1 MGASNLLHLYCWA
14 TSRYALIFKEHKM
27 IGRTMKWF
35 RGHFKKHY
43 QTIKSALLSL
53 LKQVTVSL
61 FVCLCLSVSVHVSLS
76 LSFCHNHCSDVF
88 VCLSVSL
95 SVCLK
100 RQQAGLY
107 LLSTERLATVRA
119 VMSFFICLSV
129 YLRAFL
135 SVCLS
140 VCLSLYLSL
149 TVSLCLCLSVC
160 RSVCLSV
167 WQQAELYLLST
178 EHLATIPAVMS
189 SLKCSKSYVARGTR
203 LCALILDPVI
213 SHSS

>member
-14 TSRYALIFKEHKM
+14 TSRYALIFKEREM

-53 LKQVTVSL
+53 LTQVTVSL

-76 LSFCHNHCSDVF
+76 LSFCHNPCSDVF
-88 VCLSVSL
+88 LCL

-100 RQQAGLY
+100 RQQAGLF
-107 LLSTERLATVRA
+107 LLSTEHLATVRA

-140 VCLSLYLSL
+140 QSLF
-149 TVSLCLCLSVC
+149 VCLSVC

-167 WQQAELYLLST
+167 C
-178 EHLATIPAVMS
+178 LAASRAV
-189 SLKCSKSYVARGTR
+189 LT
-203 LCALILDPVI
+203 
-213 SHSS
+213 